1 MFEYRTQPWKTLYLA
16 YTILSIAFI
25 RLPFW
30 FVISALPWYCPRRS
44 WNMTRTIVT
53 WGMQAFVSSIF
64 AVGAF
69 DHANP
74 EKEIKNVELGLVWV
88 EGVPT
93 DFIRGD
99 IASIAEA
106 NSVAPARIHGYW
118 CGKRDAIGNPGQSAS
133 PGEKVLYYLHGGCY
147 VMSSGSPKAVGGV
160 IIRDILKHGAEVF
173 DRAFSLD
180 YRLAS
185 AAPFEAANAFPAQ
198 LIDALSGFHYLTK
211 TLGFAPEN
219 IIVVGDSAGGHLV
232 ITLTRYLARE
242 SFPSLRS
249 PRGII
254 LLAPSCDWACTHD
267 ASPTASMKIN
277 ASADFCGMF
286 FTSGYTA
293 AALRGTFPEDEVSSN
308 AWYSPASLKIDT
320 VGLFSNFPP
329 TCIIAGGADQTVDGM
344 RTFRDRLLV
353 DNEPGKVLYS
363 EYPDGF
369 HDFLFATFHEP
380 ERTQALEEIADWV
393 KGLF

>member
-1 MFEYRTQPWKTLYLA
+1 
-16 YTILSIAFI
+16 
-25 RLPFW
+25 
-30 FVISALPWYCPRRS
+30 
-44 WNMTRTIVT
+44 MTRTVVT
-53 WGMQAFVSSIF
+53 WGMQAFVSSVF

-99 IASIAEA
+99 IASMAEA

-118 CGKRDAIGNPGQSAS
+118 YGKRDAIGNPGQSAS

-198 LIDALSGFHYLTK
+198 LIDA
-211 TLGFAPEN
+211 
-219 IIVVGDSAGGHLV
+219 
-232 ITLTRYLARE
+232 
-242 SFPSLRS
+242 
-249 PRGII
+249 
-254 LLAPSCDWACTHD
+254 
-267 ASPTASMKIN
+267 
-277 ASADFCGMF
+277 
-286 FTSGYTA
+286 
-293 AALRGTFPEDEVSSN
+293 
-308 AWYSPASLKIDT
+308 
-320 VGLFSNFPP
+320 
-329 TCIIAGGADQTVDGM
+329 
-344 RTFRDRLLV
+344 
-353 DNEPGKVLYS
+353 
-363 EYPDGF
+363 
-369 HDFLFATFHEP
+369 
-380 ERTQALEEIADWV
+380 
-393 KGLF
+393 